1 MLKRVTWLSVGFV
14 AGAGAS
20 KWLERKA
27 RRRLARYLPGG
38 RVSLEAGAEMKDRAV
53 RAARGT
59 FSDVRQAVD
68 EGRLAM
74 VDRESTLRRQL
85 RLVPPAADAPAPGDD
100 GRPPPGI
107 GRRRPA

>member
-1 MLKRVTWLSVGFV
+1 MLKRVTWLTVGFV
-14 AGAGAS
+14 AGVGAS
-20 KWLERKA
+20 KWLGRKA
-27 RRRLARYLPGG
+27 RRQLGRYLPGG
-38 RVSLEAGAEMKDRAV
+38 RLSLEAGAEIRDRAV

-59 FSDVRQAVD
+59 VADVREAVD

-85 RLVPPAADAPAPGDD
+85 RLVPPPPDAPAPGDD
-100 GRPPPGI
+100 GRRPPGI